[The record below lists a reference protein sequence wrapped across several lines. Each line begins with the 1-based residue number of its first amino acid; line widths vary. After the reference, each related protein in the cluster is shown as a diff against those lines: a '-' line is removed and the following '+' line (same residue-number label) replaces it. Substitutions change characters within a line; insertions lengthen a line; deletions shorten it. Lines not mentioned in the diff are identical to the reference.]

1 MACKSCAQKQQG
13 MTNMRAMRISEPTPE
28 APCKYT
34 LEELFALRVESVQ
47 NNNTIR
53 TALINSAINFYA
65 KNCNKYSKH
74 L

>member
-13 MTNMRAMRISEPTPE
+13 MTSMKAIQISEPLTDL
-28 APCKYT
+28 PCKYT
-34 LEELFALRVESVQ
+34 LEELFALRVESVESGD
-47 NNNTIR
+47 TIR

-65 KNCNKYSKH
+65 KNCNKYSEY